1 MQGDIGVLYSN
12 AGGYSSIGV
21 LYSNAGGQYR
31 STIQQCRGDIG
42 VLYSNAAV

>member
-21 LYSNAGGQYR
+21 LYSNAGGYR
-31 STIQQCRGDIG
+31 STIQQCRGDI
-42 VLYSNAAV
+42 AV